1 MSEDQ
6 TAVVRLRDA
15 LADIRFPAGFLNDY
29 DQLECLA
36 CGRGTETYLVTSRRS
51 RRLFIAKCYDR
62 NIHKTVHE
70 SSILKTLQH
79 DGLPVLADEY
89 MDDDMICTVRD
100 YIPGTPLHQHMR
112 DRKLSDAGIVAL
124 GVELCDLLTY
134 LHSQEPPVIHRDIKP
149 QNVIVREG
157 GAVALIDFEIS
168 RTYDSDAAMDT
179 QFIGTRRFAP
189 PEQYGFSQTDARADI
204 YSLGVL
210 LCWMLTGSTDVKT
223 ARIADARLAAIVR
236 RCAAFSPEDRFPS
249 AGAVK
254 QALLG
259 VDRTRRRKALQ
270 SGLIVVLA
278 LLGLCAGFGL
288 GRYTQLFTF
297 ASQPQGVR
305 FQEPLIE
312 QAVRLQLHKDA
323 LEPLT
328 ADELATV
335 KAIYIFGNEVSLTQ
349 DAFADGLSGER
360 AKTQRGGIQTLED
373 VRLLPALEKMMVA
386 YQNLADI
393 GPVAQ
398 AKYLGSISLMH
409 TRVSDI
415 SPLAHMMSLTDVNLY
430 DTNVSD
436 VTILDTC
443 PRMNSL
449 DIGATLV
456 RSIERI
462 GGGSSLECLSLDRLS
477 FDTLDGLEHFAGL
490 TSLSV
495 KQTNIGDLSA
505 LRAMPALRSVVL
517 SEDMRV
523 RASSLLDLAGISVTT
538 E

>member
-1 MSEDQ
+1 MSEVQ
-6 TAVVRLRDA
+6 TAMVRLQDA

-36 CGRGTETYLVTSRRS
+36 CGHGTETYLVASRCS
-51 RRLFIAKCYDR
+51 RQLFIAKCYDR
-62 NIHKTVHE
+62 NIHKAVHE

-89 MDDDMICTVRD
+89 MDDDLICIVRQ

-112 DRKLSDAGIVAL
+112 DHKLSDAGTVAL

-134 LHSQEPPVIHRDIKP
+134 LHSQKPPVIHRDIKP
-149 QNVIVREG
+149 QNVIVRED

-168 RTYDSDAAMDT
+168 RTYDSDADTDT

-204 YSLGVL
+204 YSVGVL
-210 LCWMLTGSTDVKT
+210 LCWMLTGDTDVKT
-223 ARIADARLAAIVR
+223 ARIADERLDAIVR

-249 AGAVK
+249 ADAVK
-254 QALLG
+254 KALLG
-259 VDRTRRRKALQ
+259 VDRTRRRKVLQ
-270 SGLIVVLA
+270 SGLIAALA
-278 LLGLCAGFGL
+278 LLSLCAGFGV

-305 FQEPLIE
+305 FQEPIIE
-312 QAVRLQLHKDA
+312 KAVRLQLHKSA
-323 LEPLT
+323 LEPLR
-328 ADELATV
+328 AVDLATV

-360 AKTQRGGIQTLED
+360 AKTQRGSIQTLED
-373 VRLLPALEKMMVA
+373 IKLLPSLETMMVA

-393 GPVAQ
+393 APVAQ
-398 AKYLGSISLMH
+398 AKYLVSISLIH

-415 SPLAHMMSLTDVNLY
+415 SPLAHMIALTDVNLY

-443 PRMNSL
+443 LRMNSL
-449 DIGATLV
+449 NIGATLV
-456 RSIERI
+456 RSIERV
-462 GGGSSLECLSLDRLS
+462 GGMDSLERLSLDRLS
-477 FDTLDGLEHFAGL
+477 FNTLEGLEHFTRL
-490 TSLSV
+490 TSLSL
-495 KQTNIGDLSA
+495 KQTHIGDLSA
-505 LRAMPALRSVVL
+505 LRAMPALRSVTL
-517 SEDMRV
+517 SEDMRA
-523 RASSLLDLAGISVTT
+523 RASLLLDHTGISLTA